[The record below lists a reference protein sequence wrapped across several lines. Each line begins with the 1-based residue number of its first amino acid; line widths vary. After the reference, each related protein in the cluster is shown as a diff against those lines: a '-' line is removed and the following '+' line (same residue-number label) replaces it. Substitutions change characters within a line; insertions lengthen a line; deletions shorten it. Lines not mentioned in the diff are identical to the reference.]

1 MTGVNTLMNNQKM
14 INAYSN
20 SEREAVLEVEDP
32 HAIISLM
39 FDELIKAMGVFL
51 NNLDLKNANTVA
63 RNNAFSRS
71 LTLIYALQSS
81 LNFEKGG
88 DIANNLFTLY
98 EFARQKIME
107 SSQTQER
114 ESLEVALSSLQN
126 IAEAWK
132 MSRNG

>member
-1 MTGVNTLMNNQKM
+1 MNNQKM

-20 SEREAVLEVEDP
+20 SEREAALEVEDP

>member
-51 NNLDLKNANTVA
+51 NNLDLKSANTVA

-88 DIANNLFTLY
+88 DIADNLFTLY

-107 SSQTQER
+107 SSKTQER
-114 ESLEVALSSLQN
+114 ESLEAALSSLQN

>member
-1 MTGVNTLMNNQKM
+1 MNNQKM